1 MINNNFFSYSENL
14 WITLW
19 ETCFQTRQVLDSWG
33 LALEC

>member
-1 MINNNFFSYSENL
+1 MINNDFFSYPEKL

-19 ETCFQTRQVLDSWG
+19 ETCVQTLQVLDSWG